1 MGGAVEELQR
11 PQTHLD
17 LGYVMLPNLANFGH
31 EPPLQKHHSAPA
43 CVHCLAKWQG
53 KVGQS
58 GESVQPSPSPSRSAA
73 SGDPSLSP
81 LEEGEGV
88 WSSFLCKFCC
98 ILVSS
103 AGERVSSLA
112 EGAEGNCAN

>member
-1 MGGAVEELQR
+1 MGGAVEELQLQQQR

-31 EPPLQKHHSAPA
+31 EPPLQRHHSAPA

-58 GESVQPSPSPSRSAA
+58 GESVHSPAQPQPQCSKWRPIAVAA
-73 SGDPSLSP
+73 GGGGSGAL
-81 LEEGEGV
+81 
-88 WSSFLCKFCC
+88 FY
-98 ILVSS
+98 
-103 AGERVSSLA
+103 
-112 EGAEGNCAN
+112 ANFVAF

>member
-1 MGGAVEELQR
+1 MGGAVEELQLQR

-31 EPPLQKHHSAPA
+31 EPPLQRHHSAPA

-73 SGDPSLSP
+73 SV
-81 LEEGEGV
+81 EQVETHRCRRWRRGEGG
-88 WSSFLCKFCC
+88 S
-98 ILVSS
+98 
-103 AGERVSSLA
+103 
-112 EGAEGNCAN
+112 GALFYANFVAF

>member
-1 MGGAVEELQR
+1 MGGASATTPPLAVF
-11 PQTHLD
+11 LD

-31 EPPLQKHHSAPA
+31 EPPLQRHHSAPA
-43 CVHCLAKWQG
+43 CVHCLGKWQG

-58 GESVQPSPSPSRSAA
+58 VARVANQCSPAA
-73 SGDPSLSP
+73 VEQVMTL
-81 LEEGEGV
+81 EGEGV

>member
-1 MGGAVEELQR
+1 MGGAVEELKLQLQLQR

-31 EPPLQKHHSAPA
+31 EPPLQRHHSAPA

-58 GESVQPSPSPSRSAA
+58 GESVQRSPMQQ
-73 SGDPSLSP
+73 
-81 LEEGEGV
+81 V
-88 WSSFLCKFCC
+88 WSKWRP
-98 ILVSS
+98 IAVV
-103 AGERVSSLA
+103 AG
-112 EGAEGNCAN
+112 GGG